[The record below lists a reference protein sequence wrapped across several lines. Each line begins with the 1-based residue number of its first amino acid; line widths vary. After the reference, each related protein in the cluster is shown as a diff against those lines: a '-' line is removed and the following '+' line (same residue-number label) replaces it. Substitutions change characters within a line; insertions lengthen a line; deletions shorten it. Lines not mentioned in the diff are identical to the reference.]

1 MINDGT
7 ILDVAGLS
15 MRQISSLI
23 QDGMIDNSAAVTF
36 HLT

>member
-15 MRQISSLI
+15 MRQISSKKS
-23 QDGMIDNSAAVTF
+23 MIDNSAAVSDLPT
-36 HLT
+36 